1 MSFPSPGHNNE
12 QKEEENSQIKDA
24 VSLKNSSKEVFEEKE
39 AVEQTDLQ
47 MIDQNQV
54 TLKDGNHG
62 KKANEHCKEDVN
74 SLLTIKKRSSPKDLQ
89 TNEASLKNSSKEGF
103 EEIEAIMKT
112 DLQIMDQKQVT
123 IKDGNHGIKKPMNT
137 IKMM

>member
-24 VSLKNSSKEVFEEKE
+24 VSLKNSSKEVFEEIE

-74 SLLTIKKRSSPKDLQ
+74 SLLTKKREVRQKIFKQMKLQRKMSPKRY
-89 TNEASLKNSSKEGF
+89 
-103 EEIEAIMKT
+103 
-112 DLQIMDQKQVT
+112 QK
-123 IKDGNHGIKKPMNT
+123 KK
-137 IKMM
+137 KLS